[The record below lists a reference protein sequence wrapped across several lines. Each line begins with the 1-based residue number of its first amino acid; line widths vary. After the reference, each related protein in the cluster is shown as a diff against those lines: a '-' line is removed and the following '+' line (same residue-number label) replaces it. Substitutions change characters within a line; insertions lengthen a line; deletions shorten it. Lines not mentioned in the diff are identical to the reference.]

1 MPSARVVP
9 TLNPGEDRQ
18 ACLGLGLPAAPGN
31 EFTFQTG
38 RTKGTRL
45 ELFSALDIIFP
56 TLLVPPVVPSQRFGF
71 PSLPDHQTNSSPAPL
86 IQGAGFAPA
95 SLFIAVSPSATAKRP
110 ACKAEFQVCKAER
123 FLLARLVAHPLR
135 SGQGSF
141 LPLLAVQGFISCFTS
156 ADFSRSVIRPLLP
169 NPSDNCG

>member
-31 EFTFQTG
+31 EFTCQTD

-56 TLLVPPVVPSQRFGF
+56 SLLVPPVVPSQRFGF

-86 IQGAGFAPA
+86 ILRRLTIRYGEE
-95 SLFIAVSPSATAKRP
+95 T
-110 ACKAEFQVCKAER
+110 CEAEFQVCKAEH
-123 FLLARLVAHPLR
+123 FLLASLVVHPLR
-135 SGQGSF
+135 SGRGSF

-169 NPSDNCG
+169 DPSDNCG